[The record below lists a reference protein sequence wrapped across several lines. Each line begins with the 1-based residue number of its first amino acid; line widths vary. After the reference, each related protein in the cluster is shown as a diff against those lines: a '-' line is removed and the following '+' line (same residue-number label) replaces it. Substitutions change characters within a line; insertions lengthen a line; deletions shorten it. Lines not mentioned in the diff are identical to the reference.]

1 MELTPQNFY
10 DFHFAYNQAVA
21 EGKLIFEYGN
31 ETFSTPYSK
40 YVIDIFKNTPIA
52 EVMSEKDM
60 RTTNINKIKE
70 FHMYS
75 INEVEGFFEELSIAN
90 VGNTLQIMHW
100 WKHKRNQLLGHV

>member
-52 EVMSEKDM
+52 RIMSEKDM
-60 RTTNINKIKE
+60 RTTNRT
-70 FHMYS
+70 YC
-75 INEVEGFFEELSIAN
+75 INEVEGFFEELSVAN
-90 VGNTLQIMHW
+90 VGNTLRIMHW